1 MDYTKKSAVV
11 YNGKTVILGQ
21 FCKENDIPVD
31 VVLMRVSQGMTIE
44 EAIDHELEWNDS
56 GSKMSHLYV
65 KPIYSYR
72 GETGSMT
79 ALCRRYHLTRNS
91 VLKQMEKGLSFEEAL
106 TYLIEYKEAHAVYTF
121 EGATGTITELCE
133 IFGFNVVRVFR
144 AKTRTTLNI
153 EEILRAE
160 MAIKNVELAHY
171 SIRGFE
177 GSFKDICEHYGL
189 SEGEVIG
196 RYLRNG
202 RDMKLALETET
213 TWKIIL
219 DTPIKVDGKMKS
231 LPDLCSEYG
240 VNLSDVRHKII
251 HTKTKD
257 PLAAVQELKR
267 YSELTSKITY
277 RKFTGSLKE
286 VCDHFGL
293 NFVAVRRPIGCGL
306 SPKESLDN
314 EYEWVQIKKK
324 KCTIEGFSGT
334 YEEVMEHFEL
344 NPSDIRR
351 RILRLGQEPITA
363 VQTLIEKKKN

>member
-1 MDYTKKSAVV
+1 MDYDKKSVV
-11 YNGKTVILGQ
+11 KYKGQEVKLGE
-21 FCKENDIPVD
+21 FCKQNDIPID
-31 VVLMRVSQGMTIE
+31 VVLLRVSQGMTIE
-44 EAIDHELEWNDS
+44 EAIDHELDWNES
-56 GSKMSHLYV
+56 GSSLSHLYM
-65 KPIYSYR
+65 KPVYSYK
-72 GETGSMT
+72 GETGSMS
-79 ALCRRYHLTRNS
+79 AICRKNHVTRNS
-91 VLKQMEKGLSFEEAL
+91 VLKQMEKGMTFEEAIDF
-106 TYLIEYKEAHAVYTF
+106 LIESKAVYTF
-121 EGATGTITELCE
+121 EGSTGTITELCE

-144 AKTRTTLNI
+144 SKTRTTQSI
-153 EEILRAE
+153 EDIFRAE
-160 MAIKNVELAHY
+160 MAIKNVEMARY
-171 SIRGFE
+171 SVNGFE
-177 GSFKDICEHYGL
+177 GSFKEICEHYGL

-202 RDMKLALETET
+202 RDMKKALENESS
-213 TWKIIL
+213 WKIIL
-219 DTPIKVDGKMKS
+219 DTPIKVNGKTVS

-240 VNLSDVRHKII
+240 VSLSDVRHKVI
-251 HTKTKD
+251 HTKTSN
-257 PLAAVQELKR
+257 PLLAVQELKR
-267 YSELTSKITY
+267 YDDLTSKITY